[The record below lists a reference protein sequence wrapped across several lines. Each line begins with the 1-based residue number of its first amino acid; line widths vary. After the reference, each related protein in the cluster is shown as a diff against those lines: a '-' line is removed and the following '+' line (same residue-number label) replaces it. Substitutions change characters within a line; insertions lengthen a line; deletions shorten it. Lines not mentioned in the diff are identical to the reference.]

1 MKPANLLVV
10 DEDFAFVIWVAE
22 YLAEVG
28 WAALPA
34 VSIADAKR
42 LIADEGVSIA
52 ALILN
57 ASLQGAADFVDWVHE
72 RQDQVRVIALEG
84 KGKDNQSPRFQ
95 AQAFMPRPTDQEIAD
110 SPSPWLLRLDR
121 LVLSQ
126 FTGDSSGLRSHTT
139 LP

>member
-42 LIADEGVSIA
+42 LIAREGVSIA

-57 ASLQGAADFVDWVHE
+57 ASLQGAADFVVWLQE
-72 RQDQVRVIALEG
+72 RQDQVRVIALE
-84 KGKDNQSPRFQ
+84 GKDNQSPRFQ
-95 AQAFMPRPTDQEIAD
+95 AQAFMPKPTDQEIDD
-110 SPSPWLLRLDR
+110 SASPWLLKLDS
-121 LVLSQ
+121 LILSQ
-126 FTGDSSGLRSHTT
+126 FSRR
-139 LP
+139 